1 MEEWPAGGGLQ
12 LRRGETVAQ
21 ALTMTP
27 KFREAQTVPIFDDCV
42 YKLEMVK
49 LINPEKWRR
58 VEECKSVIQAQFQK
72 TSSL

>member
-42 YKLEMVK
+42 YELEMVK
-49 LINPEKWRR
+49 LINPEK
-58 VEECKSVIQAQFQK
+58 
-72 TSSL
+72 